1 MKVNIR
7 EWRESG
13 APLKRKKR
21 PTKCHLK
28 AEKYAKK
35 QTKMPQNVWIV
46 MMGCFDCHMDHQ
58 SPKYAE
64 MVP

>member
-13 APLKRKKR
+13 APLKRKKS

-35 QTKMPQNVWIV
+35 QNKDAAKCM
-46 MMGCFDCHMDHQ
+46 DC
-58 SPKYAE
+58 YGLF
-64 MVP
+64 